1 MKKNKQTTID
11 KKTNIDVEYNI
22 LNKGKEGKKST
33 LKNKNLGRKEVR
45 KMEAKQKEEPR
56 SEWLIISPNG
66 SIIKA
71 DSFDWAGNDDLK
83 ILYSYESSGSREAKE
98 APAHVKMMQ
107 QLELVDYEP
116 AADAGNF
123 RWLPKGHLIKR
134 LMERYASEIISGY
147 GGMQIES
154 PIMYDLNHPQL
165 ASYLKRFPARQYH
178 LLSGDK
184 KYFLRFAACF
194 GQYLLMHDMGISY
207 NHLPVRIYELTHYSF
222 RREQAGELAGLR
234 RLRGFTMPDMHTL
247 CANME
252 QAKEEFYQQYL
263 LCKRWM
269 NDLELNHV
277 MAIRVVDDFF
287 DKNRD
292 FILGIVKDFGRPIL
306 FEKWKER
313 FFYFVLKFEFNVIDG
328 QKKAAALST
337 VQIDVENA
345 ERFAIR
351 YVDKDG
357 SQQYPLLLHASIS
370 GSIDR
375 NLYALL
381 EQEARRIQKEEY
393 PKLPFWLSPVQVRLI
408 PVADRHFQYCEKMAS
423 ALHGRIEIDDRKETI
438 SHKIRE
444 AEVNWVP
451 LIGVIG
457 DRERGKEI
465 VSLRQ
470 RGISDQKEI
479 PLSEL
484 QEKIDRLQNGK
495 PFEPLSWPHFL
506 SKQPRFR

>member
-1 MKKNKQTTID
+1 MEKNKGID
-11 KKTNIDVEYNI
+11 NKQVSDVQYKVSKNNSLKITLKT
-22 LNKGKEGKKST
+22 KEGGKAMS
-33 LKNKNLGRKEVR
+33 
-45 KMEAKQKEEPR
+45 AKQEEEPK
-56 SEWLIISPNG
+56 SEWSIISPDG

-71 DSFDWAGNDDLK
+71 EEFKWAGSEDLK
-83 ILYSYESSGSREAKE
+83 VFYSYESSGSREVKE

-107 QLELVDYEP
+107 QMELVDYEP
-116 AADAGNF
+116 AADSGNF

-134 LMERYASEIISGY
+134 LMEKHASDIVRDY
-147 GGMQIES
+147 GGMQVES

-194 GQYLLMHDMGISY
+194 GQYLIMHDMGISY
-207 NHLPVRIYELTHYSF
+207 HHLPVKIYELTHYSF
-222 RREQAGELAGLR
+222 RREQVGELAGLR
-234 RLRGFTMPDMHTL
+234 RLRVFTMPDMHSL
-247 CANME
+247 CVDVE
-252 QAKEEFYQQYL
+252 QAKEEFYQQYI

-269 NDLELNHV
+269 SDLELNHV

-287 DKNRD
+287 QKNRD
-292 FILGIVKDFGRPIL
+292 FVMGIVKDFGRPVL
-306 FEKWKER
+306 LEVWKER

-345 ERFAIR
+345 ERFDIN

-357 SQQYPLLLHASIS
+357 KQQRPLLLHASIS

-381 EQEARRIQKEEY
+381 ELQARRMQKGKVA
-393 PKLPFWLSPVQVRLI
+393 KLPYWLCPTQVRLI
-408 PVADRHFQYCEKMAS
+408 PVADRHLSRCREIAS
-423 ALHGRIEIDDRKETI
+423 KIRARVEIDDRKETVGR
-438 SHKIRE
+438 KIRE

-451 LIGVIG
+451 FVGMVG
-457 DRERGKEI
+457 DKELENQAIAVRERG
-465 VSLRQ
+465 
-470 RGISDQKEI
+470 ISGQKEMKE
-479 PLSEL
+479 SEFSQSLDQL
-484 QEKIDRLQNGK
+484 QGDK
-495 PFEPLSWPHFL
+495 PFKPLSWPSLL